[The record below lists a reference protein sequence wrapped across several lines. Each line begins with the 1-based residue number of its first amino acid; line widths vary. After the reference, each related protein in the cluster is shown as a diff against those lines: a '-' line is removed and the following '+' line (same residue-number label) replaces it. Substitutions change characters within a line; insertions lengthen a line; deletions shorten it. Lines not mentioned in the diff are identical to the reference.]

1 MEAILSQPW
10 LPVES
15 TDLPSPEWPSLPA
28 DDEAE
33 LLYLIARRDL
43 HPVFQPIIDF
53 RVQAYIGFE
62 GLIRGPAGS
71 RFQFPDN
78 LFGAARAAGLAC
90 ELEHACREVTLKAF
104 ARLRLP
110 GRLFLNVTPCCL
122 ADVRMQEG
130 MARELLPQLGIAPG
144 RVVIELTEN
153 QNITRVP
160 DLQALLSIY
169 RGMGFQIAVDDL
181 GEGFSNLRM
190 WSDVRPDFVKID
202 RYFIDG
208 IADDRMKYHFVRA
221 MQDLAESC
229 SAHLV
234 AEGIEREEDFTT
246 LRDMGIA
253 CGQGFFI
260 AVPEPVP
267 SDHPRQSV
275 MTALGRQRVSLSPVG
290 AVGGK
295 PPTAHTLAQYIQPVS
310 AESDNDCVIARFEAE
325 PDIDVLP
332 VVKGLVPVGLITR
345 HAIFDH
351 LARPFWRELYG
362 RKPCSRFM
370 DAAPLIVDQHA
381 TVQELGLMLARAEK
395 RYLLDGFIVTD
406 NGAYLG
412 VGSSHDLMALITEM
426 QISAARYANP
436 LTQLPGNVPINE
448 HIDRLLEARA
458 GFAACYADIDNFKP
472 YNDTYGYRRG
482 DDVIQLLGRILR
494 EMAEPRLDF
503 VGHVGG
509 DDFVLLFQSCD
520 WEARCQAIVRRF
532 AECISGLVNPEDG
545 AQGGYLAEN
554 RKGELVFHPLPSL
567 SIGVLRVEPGHY
579 DSHREVAAAAS
590 VAKKQAKK
598 QGGGTVFVER
608 RRPAGAEAAGQ
619 YLC

>member
-1 MEAILSQPW
+1 MEL
-10 LPVES
+10 LPPPNP
-15 TDLPSPEWPSLPA
+15 LPPAPECLPA
-28 DDEAE
+28 GECSE
-33 LLYLIARRDL
+33 LLDIILRRSL
-43 HPVFQPIIDF
+43 YPVFQPIIDF
-53 RVQAYIGFE
+53 RVQAYVGFE

-71 RFQFPDN
+71 RFQYPDA
-78 LFGAARAAGLAC
+78 LFGAAKQGGLSS
-90 ELEHACREVTLKAF
+90 ELEHACREATLEAF

-110 GRLFLNVTPCCL
+110 GRLFLNVTPGCL
-122 ADVRMQEG
+122 ADPRMAEG
-130 MARELLPQLGIAPG
+130 MVREVLPRLGIAPG

-153 QNITRVP
+153 QSITEVP
-160 DLQALLSIY
+160 ELQEMLARY
-169 RGMGFQIAVDDL
+169 RGMGLQIAIDDL

-202 RYFIDG
+202 RHFIDG
-208 IADDRMKYHFVRA
+208 IAEDKMKYHFVRA

-229 SAHLV
+229 AAHLV
-234 AEGIEREEDFTT
+234 AEGIEREEDFAVI
-246 LRDMGIA
+246 RDMGIA

-267 SDHPRQSV
+267 SHHPGQPV

-295 PPTAHTLAQYIQPVS
+295 PPTAQHLVEYIRPV
-310 AESDNDCVIARFEAE
+310 APEALNDQVIERFESDHG
-325 PDIDVLP
+325 IDVLP
-332 VVKGLVPVGLITR
+332 VVQGTTPVGLITR
-345 HAIFDH
+345 EAIFDQ
-351 LARPFWRELYG
+351 LARPFWRDLYG
-362 RKPCSRFM
+362 RKPCAGFM

-381 TVQELGLMLARAEK
+381 TVQELGLMLARADK
-395 RYLLDGFIVTD
+395 RYLLDGFIVTAE
-406 NGAYLG
+406 GRYMG

-448 HIDRLLEARA
+448 HVDRLLEAGGA
-458 GFAACYADIDNFKP
+458 FAACYADIDNFKP

-494 EMAEPRLDF
+494 EVADPRLDF

-509 DDFVLLFQSCD
+509 DDFVILFQSGD
-520 WEARCQAIVRRF
+520 WDKRCREIVRRF
-532 AECISGLVNPEDG
+532 AEGIGGMVNDEDG
-545 AQGGYLAEN
+545 MRGGYMAEN
-554 RKGELVFHPLPSL
+554 RKGELTFQSLPSL
-567 SIGVLRVEPGHY
+567 SIGALKVDAGLY

-590 VAKKQAKK
+590 GAKKQAKK

-608 RRPAGAEAAGQ
+608 RRPLEESAVR
-619 YLC
+619 LC

>member
-1 MEAILSQPW
+1 MEALLPRIPSFAPPDHQPR
-10 LPVES
+10 LAP
-15 TDLPSPEWPSLPA
+15 LCLPA
-28 DDEAE
+28 SRDSE
-33 LLYLIARRDL
+33 LLDIMARRAL
-43 HPVFQPIIDF
+43 CPVFQPIIDF

-71 RFQFPDN
+71 RLQYPDA
-78 LFGAARAAGLAC
+78 LFRAAKAAGLSC
-90 ELEHACREVTLKAF
+90 ELEHICREVTLQAF

-110 GRLFLNVTPCCL
+110 GRLFLNVTPGCL
-122 ADVRMQEG
+122 ADGRMMEG
-130 MARELLPQLGIAPG
+130 TIRDLLPQLGIAPG
-144 RVVIELTEN
+144 RLVIELTEN
-153 QNITRVP
+153 QRITDVP
-160 DLQALLSIY
+160 ELQSVLADY
-169 RGMGFQIAVDDL
+169 RAQGVQIAIDDL

-190 WSDVRPDFVKID
+190 WSDVRPDIVKID
-202 RYFIDG
+202 RHFIDG

-229 SAHLV
+229 AAHLV
-234 AEGIEREEDFTT
+234 AEGIEREEDFSTI
-246 LRDMGIA
+246 RDMGIA
-253 CGQGFFI
+253 CGQGYFI

-267 SDHPRQSV
+267 SHHPHQPV

-295 PPTAHTLAQYIQPVS
+295 PPTAQNLMEYVRPLAPE
-310 AESDNDCVIARFEAE
+310 ADNEHVIERFEKE

-332 VVKGLVPVGLITR
+332 VVEGTTPVGLITR
-345 HAIFDH
+345 HAIFDQ

-362 RKPCSRFM
+362 RKPCAKFM

-381 TVQELGLMLARAEK
+381 TVQELGLMLARADK
-395 RYLLDGFIVTD
+395 RYLLDGFIVTE
-406 NGAYLG
+406 NGNYQG
-412 VGSSHDLMALITEM
+412 VGGSHDLMALITEM

-458 GFAACYADIDNFKP
+458 PFAACYADIDNFKP

-482 DDVIQLLGRILR
+482 DDVIQLLSRILR
-494 EMAEPRLDF
+494 EVADPRLDF

-509 DDFVLLFQSCD
+509 DDFVVLFQSGD
-520 WEARCQAIVRRF
+520 WERRCQEIVSRF
-532 AECISGLVNPEDG
+532 GEAVGGVVSDEDG
-545 AQGGYLAEN
+545 MRGGYLAEN

-567 SIGVLRVEPGHY
+567 SIGAMGVETGSY

-590 VAKKQAKK
+590 GAKKQAKK
-598 QGGGTVFVER
+598 AGGGMVFVER
-608 RRPAGAEAAGQ
+608 RRPRPEQ
-619 YLC
+619 PFRLC